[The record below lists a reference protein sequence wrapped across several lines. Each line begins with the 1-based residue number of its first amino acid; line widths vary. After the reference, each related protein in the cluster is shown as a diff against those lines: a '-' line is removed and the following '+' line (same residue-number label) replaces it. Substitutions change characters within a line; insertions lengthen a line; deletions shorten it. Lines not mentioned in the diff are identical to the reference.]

1 MKKNVLGRIT
11 FSNVVACIALFVAL
25 GGASYAAFKLPK
37 NSVGAKQL
45 KKGAVTGAKIK
56 DGAISARKLAPGAI
70 GTVPAAAQ
78 AGNADTVGG
87 LTPAQIAAASKL
99 RCPAAT
105 VPAAG
110 VCFDANQRPPATL
123 INALTDCG
131 DEGMSLPS
139 GGQLAAFLVGTKK
152 VENDWAGSV
161 SSESTNPRG
170 ATLSWSTGF
179 GLSIGTAAYTTNQ
192 AYRCVVPP
200 TN

>member
-1 MKKNVLGRIT
+1 VKKQFVGRLT
-11 FSNVVACIALFVAL
+11 FSNVIACIALFVAL
-25 GGASYAAFKLPK
+25 GGASYAALKLPK

-56 DGAISARKLAPGAI
+56 NGTISGRKLARGAA
-70 GTVPAAAQ
+70 GTVPLAAH

-87 LTPAQIAAASKL
+87 LTPAQVAAASKL
-99 RCPAAT
+99 RCPAGT
-105 VPAAG
+105 ILAAG
-110 VCFDANQRPPATL
+110 VCFDANQRPAATL

-131 DEGMSLPS
+131 DEGMALPS

-152 VENDWAGSV
+152 VENDWAGSI

-170 ATLSWSTGF
+170 ATLSWNTGF
-179 GLSIGTAAYTTNQ
+179 GLSVGTAAYTSTQ
-192 AYRCVVPP
+192 PYRCVGVP